1 MYKSIS
7 LREFIFT
14 PRRCFFPIPFIID
27 YSAVS
32 VNISISDENGRNKNG
47 RFALGNNG
55 KPKGATNKNTK
66 DLQQFITNFLNE
78 KSFEIPLIWDTLEDK
93 DKATL
98 FLHLSKLVMPKNVN
112 ESIEQTE
119 QPLFPTIINLGSE
132 INPDLMTLEQA
143 RELVKK
149 LENEY

>member
-1 MYKSIS
+1 MNKDN
-7 LREFIFT
+7 T
-14 PRRCFFPIPFIID
+14 PIITD
-27 YSAVS
+27 K
-32 VNISISDENGRNKNG
+32 NGRNKNG
-47 RFALGNNG
+47 RFAVGNNG
-55 KPKGATNKNTK
+55 KPKGAVNKTTK

-98 FLHLSKLVMPKNVN
+98 FLHLSKLVMPKNLN

-119 QPLFPTIINLGSE
+119 QPLFPTIINLGSG

-143 RELVKK
+143 RELAKK
-149 LENEY
+149 LEEEY

>member
-1 MYKSIS
+1 MN
-7 LREFIFT
+7 EDNT
-14 PRRCFFPIPFIID
+14 PIITD
-27 YSAVS
+27 K
-32 VNISISDENGRNKNG
+32 NGRNKNG
-47 RFALGNNG
+47 RFAVGNNG
-55 KPKGATNKNTK
+55 KPKGAVNKTTK

-98 FLHLSKLVMPKNVN
+98 FLHLSKLVMPKNLN

-119 QPLFPTIINLGSE
+119 QPLFPTIINLGSG

-143 RELVKK
+143 RELANK

>member
-1 MYKSIS
+1 MN
-7 LREFIFT
+7 EDNT
-14 PRRCFFPIPFIID
+14 PIITD
-27 YSAVS
+27 K
-32 VNISISDENGRNKNG
+32 NGRNKNG
-47 RFALGNNG
+47 RFAVGNNG
-55 KPKGATNKNTK
+55 KPKGAVNKTTK

-98 FLHLSKLVMPKNVN
+98 FLHLSKLVMPKNLN
-112 ESIEQTE
+112 ESIEQIE
-119 QPLFPTIINLGSE
+119 QPLFPTIINLGSG

-143 RELVKK
+143 RELAKK